1 MWGRSSVWEILHNPK
16 YTGFMCGTD
25 ASESAEERSIHP
37 RSGCGRRSPRTR
49 RWVSREVFDK
59 ANLTA
64 IKHDNV
70 TKAKD
75 GHQANPKHTYVLRS
89 FLRCGLCGLQTHGN
103 VKKRPQ
109 RRLLHVR
116 DQPPAPR
123 SWSDIARRSRRRNG
137 DSAA

>member
-1 MWGRSSVWEILHNPK
+1 M
-16 YTGFMCGTD
+16 
-25 ASESAEERSIHP
+25 
-37 RSGCGRRSPRTR
+37 
-49 RWVSREVFDK
+49 SREVFDK

-123 SWSDIARRSRRRNG
+123 SWSDICSSVSSGQWRFSCLSSLAVYQTRPCN
-137 DSAA
+137 SALTRTSTLASKRASIA